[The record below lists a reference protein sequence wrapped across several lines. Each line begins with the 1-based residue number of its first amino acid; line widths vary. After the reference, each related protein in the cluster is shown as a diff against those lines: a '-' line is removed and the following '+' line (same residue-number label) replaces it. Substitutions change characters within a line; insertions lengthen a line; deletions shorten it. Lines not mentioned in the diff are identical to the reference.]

1 MRKFITFVL
10 LNLICSVCFSQ
21 TYDIDKKIVNN
32 KVKITV
38 EQTIT
43 TTKTIEQDFEL
54 EPDTLRHIGRYVR
67 VDTVDNGFEQGI
79 EVVYRIVEGK
89 IPYQDNS
96 QERYG
101 FTEDEFNYNFY
112 NPEYEPIPV
121 YKNGKYGYINLD
133 GVITIPLKFDKA
145 DNFFKEKDGNLYAIV
160 NKNGKYGVIDA
171 KGNTIV
177 DFIYKEFIYFDNE
190 KEVQT
195 TKSSGHPVNKLV
207 ADYTGELVQ
216 NRIYLVYDDK
226 NRYEFEFENGK
237 FIQKN

>member
-1 MRKFITFVL
+1 MRNFIPFVL
-10 LNLICSVCFSQ
+10 LNLICSVCVSQ
-21 TYDIDKKIVNN
+21 TYNIDKKIVNN

-38 EQTIT
+38 ERTIT
-43 TTKTIEQDFEL
+43 TTKTIEQEFEL

-67 VDTVDNGFEQGI
+67 VDTVDNNEKGI

-89 IPYQDNS
+89 IPYQDNNQDYFS
-96 QERYG
+96 
-101 FTEDEFNYNFY
+101 FTEETFNYNFY
-112 NPEYEPIPV
+112 HPEYEPIPV
-121 YKNGKYGYINLD
+121 YKNGKYGYINSD
-133 GVITIPLKFDKA
+133 GAITIPLKFDKA

-190 KEVQT
+190 KEAQT
-195 TKSSGHPVNKLV
+195 TRSGARPVNKLV

-216 NRIYLVYDDK
+216 NRLYLVYDDK
-226 NRYEFEFENGK
+226 YSYQFAFENGK
-237 FIQKN
+237 FIQKK